1 VRSAVPF
8 GAVLV
13 LGLALVGCTAS
24 RAASTETPSATPVVS
39 VVPSGAPSSAGTP
52 SAAPAPSAGPTVD
65 PAGGCPANHV
75 RVPAGATTASVGD
88 LDGDQRSDTAFYSEA
103 GPFEYGIRTAS
114 GATIVLRDDLAG
126 PGAHSGWSAKL
137 DGPAIVATVLDD
149 GRTATL
155 HAFVNCAFVTT
166 KGPDGSPYRFAL
178 NGFGTAGT
186 GVACNDRNGGTL
198 IEGALAVK
206 RSGGRYD
213 IRWTLVRLSADGTKA
228 TNGETETRYSGLAA
242 SDARVK
248 QAMGSRCGSAPKVG
262 TSGR

>member
-1 VRSAVPF
+1 M
-8 GAVLV
+8 
-13 LGLALVGCTAS
+13 
-24 RAASTETPSATPVVS
+24 
-39 VVPSGAPSSAGTP
+39 
-52 SAAPAPSAGPTVD
+52 
-65 PAGGCPANHV
+65 
-75 RVPAGATTASVGD
+75 SVGD
-88 LDGDQRSDTAFYSEA
+88 LDGDQRSDNAFYSEA

-126 PGAHSGWSAKL
+126 PGVHSGWSAKL

-198 IEGALAVK
+198 VEGALAVK
-206 RSGGRYD
+206 RSDGRYD
-213 IRWTLVRLSADGTKA
+213 IRWTLIRLSADGTEA
-228 TNGETETRYSGLAA
+228 TNGETETRYRGLAA
-242 SDARVK
+242 SDVRVK
-248 QAMGSRCGSAPKVG
+248 QAMGSHCGTAPKVG